1 VFDVADSN
9 SGAFDRVG
17 IGPEPE
23 LDDTDIGLWDEAD
36 AERGPATDGRGAPVT
51 PPGAC
56 QEHRMAAGSHI
67 QLRGMSR
74 RAFTIEGADG
84 RLNEIRLCRMV
95 SAETGVP
102 SRFRRGAE
110 VTAQRLEELSD
121 FGCRSRY
128 GDIAHFAMPVGR

>member
-1 VFDVADSN
+1 
-9 SGAFDRVG
+9 
-17 IGPEPE
+17 
-23 LDDTDIGLWDEAD
+23 
-36 AERGPATDGRGAPVT
+36 
-51 PPGAC
+51 
-56 QEHRMAAGSHI
+56 MAAGSHI

-121 FGCRSRY
+121 LAAAADTVISPILLCRWADDRGCWMFVELVAGDLAVQVPFEPGVRSSTGKSFGDA
-128 GDIAHFAMPVGR
+128 GQGA